1 MGSLKT
7 AVVGLGLGRHFV
19 NALAGHPDVDRLILC
34 DPDADRAEELRET
47 HSEVDVIYEQL
58 EVMLEKEQPDA
69 VCVVTPDHMHRPHS
83 TLCFDAG
90 SHVLQTKPLATNLDD
105 ARAIVAAAE
114 ATGKKLMVAHERRFR
129 PLVIR
134 IKEIIDHGEIGDLI
148 HLRVDAISDKRSQF
162 ARAPWYASTESG
174 RSALNGTGIHEVDLT
189 RHYVGRPITAVSAFS
204 NRLGGLEFPKDKT
217 TAALFQFEGDIVGQV
232 TVTYEDVVGV
242 VGYDEVM
249 GSATECSID
258 VRGVTGVDESGR
270 VLLVAPEREVAVF
283 FAHFVVRV
291 DATPACG
298 NGAVTQAGELLAPL
312 LDVCLLSPIVT
323 GGARGYRCEDAIGRG
338 VVGGKVTIRPF
349 GPGALVDAVGSVAR
363 VDGAGGDDHRNG
375 VLREEG
381 VENEV
386 GHRVHR
392 IVRVASREIHD
403 QILTARAIVQ
413 TLVILVDVEIDEILL
428 RVRMRRLVFRAGK
441 INRGY
446 FVCRVETGE
455 KGAQAGA
462 DLSLSSEEKH
472 FGHVESLW

>member
-69 VCVVTPDHMHRPHS
+69 ICVVTPDHMHRPHS

-134 IKEIIDHGEIGDLI
+134 IKEIIDNGEIGDLI

-232 TVTYEDVVGV
+232 TVTYEGQQPRGHRLDDHFRAIGTEGTIFGDQVYRVGEEDWEDLSGFSDDIRKGLTGAVLAFIDSVVN
-242 VGYDEVM
+242 D
-249 GSATECSID
+249 APIA
-258 VRGVTGVDESGR
+258 VTGE
-270 VLLVAPEREVAVF
+270 
-283 FAHFVVRV
+283 
-291 DATPACG
+291 DAFDS
-298 NGAVTQAGELLAPL
+298 LAAA
-312 LDVCLLSPIVT
+312 DAADQSA
-323 GGARGYRCEDAIGRG
+323 ARGE
-338 VVGGKVTIRPF
+338 TTRPE
-349 GPGALVDAVGSVAR
+349 SV
-363 VDGAGGDDHRNG
+363 
-375 VLREEG
+375 
-381 VENEV
+381 
-386 GHRVHR
+386 
-392 IVRVASREIHD
+392 
-403 QILTARAIVQ
+403 
-413 TLVILVDVEIDEILL
+413 
-428 RVRMRRLVFRAGK
+428 K
-441 INRGY
+441 
-446 FVCRVETGE
+446 
-455 KGAQAGA
+455 
-462 DLSLSSEEKH
+462 
-472 FGHVESLW
+472 